1 MNLMTAF
8 KAAFDSLVRS
18 YSPMLV
24 GLVVG
29 ALATVLGI
37 PVPEEVHDF
46 VVLLVAFGFAALWYG
61 TLRVIE
67 LVRGRTS
74 KWLLGLG
81 LVASQPIY
89 GTPATDHNVTE
100 NPAPNPGAIAE
111 QAQARERLGHVDI
124 TREGSKT
131 SVQAA
136 DRPAGSP
143 FYPYQ

>member
-1 MNLMTAF
+1 MTAF
-8 KAAFDSLVRS
+8 KAAFDSLVRT

-29 ALATVLGI
+29 ALAAVLGI

-46 VVLLVAFGFAALWYG
+46 VVLLVAFGFAALWFG

-67 LVRGRTS
+67 LVRGKAS

-89 GTPATDHNVTE
+89 GAPATGQNVTV
-100 NPAPNPGAIAE
+100 NPALNPGAIAE
-111 QAQARERLGHVDI
+111 QVRSGDDSAA
-124 TREGSKT
+124 
-131 SVQAA
+131 AA
-136 DRPAGSP
+136 DPLAGRWSNGDP
-143 FYPYQ
+143 EAR